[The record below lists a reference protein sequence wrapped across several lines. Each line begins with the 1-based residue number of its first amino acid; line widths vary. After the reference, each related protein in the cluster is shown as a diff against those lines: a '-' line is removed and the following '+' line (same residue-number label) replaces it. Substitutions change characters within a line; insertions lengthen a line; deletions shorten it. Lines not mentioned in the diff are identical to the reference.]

1 MQDVVYVLQLVQ
13 RKQLL
18 GKGDLIMTKSILIVG
33 VGGQGTLLTGRI
45 IGSRAMEKGLDVKMS
60 EVHGMAQRG
69 GSVVMQVK
77 YGNKVHSP
85 LVELGEADI
94 IFAFEKLE
102 ALRYLPYLKED
113 GVMIVNTQEIEP
125 MPVVMGMEKYPEQIE
140 EKLKAAC
147 KDICFMD
154 ALSIAE
160 SIGSVK
166 VVNMIMI
173 GAYAAYNGES
183 LEEWEELVAQI
194 VPPKT
199 IEMNKEALRQGYKAY
214 LDK

>member
-1 MQDVVYVLQLVQ
+1 
-13 RKQLL
+13 
-18 GKGDLIMTKSILIVG
+18 MTKHILIVG

-45 IGSRAMEKGLDVKMS
+45 IGKYAKEKGLDVKLS

-69 GSVVMQVK
+69 GSVVMHVK
-77 YGNKVHSP
+77 YGDKVYSP

-113 GVMIVNTQEIEP
+113 GVMIVNTQEIDP
-125 MPVVMGMEKYPEQIE
+125 MPVIMGTASYPIAIE
-140 EKLKAAC
+140 EQLKAAC
-147 KDICFMD
+147 DKICFMD

-160 SIGSVK
+160 QIGSSK

-173 GAYAAYNGES
+173 GAYAAYIGDS
-183 LEEWEELVAQI
+183 LEVWQEIVEST

-199 IEMNKEALRQGYKAY
+199 IQMNKEALYQGYRAY

>member
-1 MQDVVYVLQLVQ
+1 
-13 RKQLL
+13 
-18 GKGDLIMTKSILIVG
+18 MTKSILIVG

-45 IGSRAMEKGLDVKMS
+45 MGSHAMGKGLDVKMS

-77 YGNKVHSP
+77 YGEKVYSP

-102 ALRYLPYLKED
+102 ALRYLPFLKE
-113 GVMIVNTQEIEP
+113 GGAMIVNTQEIEP
-125 MPVVMGMEKYPEQIE
+125 MPVVMGMEAYPEGIE

-147 KDICFMD
+147 DDICFID

-160 SIGSVK
+160 KIGNVK

-173 GAYAAYNGES
+173 GAYAAYNGDS
-183 LEEWEELVAQI
+183 LEEWEEIVEKT

-199 IEMNKEALRQGYKAY
+199 IEMNKEALRQGYVAY
-214 LDK
+214 KNK

>member
-1 MQDVVYVLQLVQ
+1 
-13 RKQLL
+13 
-18 GKGDLIMTKSILIVG
+18 MTKSILIVG

-45 IGSRAMEKGLDVKMS
+45 MGSHAMGKGLDVKMS

-77 YGNKVHSP
+77 YGDKVYSP

-102 ALRYLPYLKED
+102 ALRYLPFLKE
-113 GVMIVNTQEIEP
+113 GGAMIVNIQEIEP
-125 MPVVMGMEKYPEQIE
+125 MPVVMGMEAYPEGIE

-147 KDICFMD
+147 DDICFID

-160 SIGSVK
+160 KIGNVK

-173 GAYAAYNGES
+173 GAYAAYNGDT
-183 LEEWEELVAQI
+183 LEEWETIVENT

-199 IEMNKEALRQGYKAY
+199 IEMNKEALREGYAAY
-214 LDK
+214 KNK

>member
-1 MQDVVYVLQLVQ
+1 
-13 RKQLL
+13 
-18 GKGDLIMTKSILIVG
+18 MTKNILIVG
-33 VGGQGTLLTGRI
+33 VGGQGILLTGRI
-45 IGSRAMEKGLDVKMS
+45 MGNHAMDKGLDVKMS

-77 YGNKVHSP
+77 YGEKVHSP
-85 LVELGEADI
+85 LVELGEADV

-113 GVMIVNTQEIEP
+113 GVMIVNTQEIAP
-125 MPVVMGMEKYPEQIE
+125 MPVVMGREAYPEQIE
-140 EKLKAAC
+140 EKLKRAC
-147 KDICFMD
+147 KDICFID

-160 SIGSVK
+160 KIGNVK

-173 GAYAAYNGES
+173 GAYAAYMEDKIS
-183 LEEWEELVAQI
+183 EWEQI
-194 VPPKT
+194 VENTVPPRT
-199 IEMNKEALRQGYKAY
+199 TDMNKEALRQGYKAY

>member
-1 MQDVVYVLQLVQ
+1 
-13 RKQLL
+13 
-18 GKGDLIMTKSILIVG
+18 MTKSILIVG

-45 IGSRAMEKGLDVKMS
+45 IGNHAMGKGLDVKMS

-77 YGNKVHSP
+77 YGEKVYSP
-85 LVELGEADI
+85 LVELGEADV

-113 GVMIVNTQEIEP
+113 GVMIVNTQEIDP
-125 MPVVMGMEKYPEQIE
+125 MPVVMGNEAYPDQIE
-140 EKLKAAC
+140 EKIKAAC
-147 KDICFMD
+147 KEICLMN
-154 ALSIAE
+154 ALNIAE
-160 SIGSVK
+160 KIGNVK

-173 GAYAAYNGES
+173 GAYAAYIGDKV
-183 LEEWEELVAQI
+183 EEWEQI
-194 VPPKT
+194 VEKTVPPKT

>member
-1 MQDVVYVLQLVQ
+1 
-13 RKQLL
+13 
-18 GKGDLIMTKSILIVG
+18 MTKNILIVG
-33 VGGQGTLLTGRI
+33 VGGQGILLTGRI
-45 IGSRAMEKGLDVKMS
+45 MGNHAMDKGLDVKMS

-77 YGNKVHSP
+77 YGDKVHSP
-85 LVELGEADI
+85 LVELGEADV

-113 GVMIVNTQEIEP
+113 GVMIVNTQEIAP
-125 MPVVMGMEKYPEQIE
+125 MPVVMGRETYPEQIE
-140 EKLKAAC
+140 EKLKRAC
-147 KDICFMD
+147 KDICFID

-160 SIGSVK
+160 KIGNVK

-173 GAYAAYNGES
+173 GAYAAYMEDQLS
-183 LEEWEELVAQI
+183 EWEQI
-194 VPPKT
+194 VENTVPPRT
-199 IEMNKEALRQGYKAY
+199 IDMNKEALRQGYKAY

>member
-1 MQDVVYVLQLVQ
+1 
-13 RKQLL
+13 
-18 GKGDLIMTKSILIVG
+18 MTKSILIVG

-45 IGSRAMEKGLDVKMS
+45 IGNHAMSRGLDVKMS

-77 YGNKVHSP
+77 YGEKVYSP

-113 GVMIVNTQEIEP
+113 GVMITNTQRIDP
-125 MPVVMGMEKYPEQIE
+125 MPVVMGMQAYPDKIE
-140 EKLKAAC
+140 ERLKESC
-147 KDICFMD
+147 KEICFID

-160 SIGSVK
+160 KIGTIK

-173 GAYAAYNGES
+173 GAYAAYIGDALN
-183 LEEWEELVAQI
+183 EWEEIVERT

-199 IEMNKEALRQGYKAY
+199 IEMNKEALRQGYQAY
-214 LDK
+214 LNK